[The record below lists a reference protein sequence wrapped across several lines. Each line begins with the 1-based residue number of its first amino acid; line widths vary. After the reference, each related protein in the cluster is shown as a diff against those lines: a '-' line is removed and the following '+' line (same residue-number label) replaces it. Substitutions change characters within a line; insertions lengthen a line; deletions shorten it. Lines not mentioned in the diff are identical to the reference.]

1 MQPPETICQNC
12 VKVAMLPEPMVLSDE
27 FHRVLDLLEHSDR
40 NLFVT
45 GRAGTGK
52 STLLHLFKKTT
63 SKKTVI
69 LAPTGIA
76 ALNVQ
81 GQTIHSFF
89 GFPPRIIPHEELTK
103 RKNHKLYKA
112 MEVMII
118 DEISMVR
125 ADMMDAI
132 DVFLRNNRENKK
144 PFGGVQ
150 VLLFGDLFQLPPVV
164 ASIEERSFL
173 EAQYPSVYFFDSR
186 VMQTFDYELVELR
199 KVYRQ
204 DERHFIRLL
213 DAIRLNRMDDDD
225 LADLNEVYQPRFES
239 EDFYITL
246 SPRNQLV
253 DKLNQVALA
262 NLDGSIHQF
271 TATVFG
277 QFNPSQYPT
286 DLMIQLKVG
295 AQVMMIRND
304 PEKKYVNGTLG
315 KVLEVANEAI
325 KVEVDYNGSTN
336 IIDVARS
343 SWEVV
348 QYKFDEENPGRLKS
362 EVVGSFAQF
371 PIKLAWAITIHK
383 SQGKTFDKVIIDMG
397 QGAFEHGQSYVALS
411 RCRTLKGII
420 LKQRIRFQDIIV
432 DEKIVSYYL
441 NKR

>member
-1 MQPPETICQNC
+1 
-12 VKVAMLPEPMVLSDE
+12 MLPEPMVLSHE

-63 SKKTVI
+63 KKKTVI

-89 GFPPRIIPHEELTK
+89 GFPPRIVPHDELQK

-112 MEVMII
+112 MEVLII

-132 DVFLRNNRENKK
+132 DIFLRNNRENRA

-164 ASIEERSFL
+164 ASGEERAFL
-173 EAQYPSVYFFDSR
+173 ESQYASIYFFDAR
-186 VMQTFDYELVELR
+186 VMQSFDYELVELR

-213 DAIRLNRMDDDD
+213 DAIRLNRMDEDD
-225 LADLNEVYQPRFES
+225 LADLNEVYQPQFES

-246 SPRNQLV
+246 SPRNHLV

-262 NLDGSIHQF
+262 NLEGVSRQF

-295 AQVMMIRND
+295 AQVMMIKND

-315 KVLEVANEAI
+315 KVLEIGEEQI
-325 KVEVDYNGSTN
+325 KVAVDFIGSTN

-348 QYKFDEENPGRLKS
+348 QYKFDEENPGNLKT
-362 EVVGSFAQF
+362 EIVGSFAQF

-411 RCRTLKGII
+411 RCRTLRGIV